1 MYILANEWIRSVFGS
16 IFFNIDKAIY
26 GAIGNVY
33 ELLMSIARTTIFDQ
47 ATIQTFASRVYAL
60 IGIFMLFKVTFSLV
74 TYVLNPDSFADKE
87 KGISSIGKNI
97 LISLSLTIL
106 TPYIFA
112 EAYNLQNIILEEN
125 TLATVVFGTPGTNTK
140 SNKYYI
146 SRAGEQIKFVLMY
159 TFFQPNIEGY
169 SSQEFTQSGGDIN
182 SCKEIYAKDED
193 GNYKYIEGSD
203 NQLQLNPN
211 CFGNLVN
218 NLYGNGGELS
228 SKFSKASA
236 TTEYANY
243 SQGIAQQSFGLLFRE
258 ELITLQAD
266 NQYIINY
273 EAPLS
278 TAVGIATL
286 WILIIFCIDIAV
298 RSIKLGFLQL
308 IAPIPIISYVDPKS
322 GKDGMFKKWYK
333 ACFSTFLSLFIRL
346 LALYF
351 AIFIISRMC
360 EMTDVITGER
370 VDDWWVKIFII
381 LGTLIFAKQLPKLIE
396 DISGIKMDGGFTLN
410 PLKKLEKEALGGK
423 LLSTAGKRA
432 LSTATAVPF
441 VGAAGL
447 LSGQGFR
454 LGAMGKALKGGL
466 KGEKFGKN
474 FANSYGAARAR
485 KKAIDQMHMDGV
497 SPWAVAGQKFKN
509 AFGGET
515 PAEHNKA
522 VGEKLAAVTKGYD
535 NIKETVMALDSQAKT
550 LKAQADSIKAA
561 GSTAFNDIKGWGTDE
576 TGHKVW
582 KVTKSAASQYADAIK
597 AAEDAIDARIDAVA
611 AGAAIDNSSKE
622 VAANGAARIDN
633 YKATMAALI
642 NSVKSE
648 AGVEGVVDIN
658 HKSIKT
664 VGKAA
669 QGAKGLFESSSE
681 YIEAEDLQ
689 KYAGG
694 SKK

>member
-1 MYILANEWIRSVFGS
+1 MYIIATGWVRSIFGS
-16 IFFNIDKAIY
+16 IFFAIDKVVY
-26 GAIGNVY
+26 NAIGNVY

-47 ATIQTFASRVYAL
+47 ATIQSFATRIYAL

-74 TYVLNPDSFADKE
+74 TYVLNPDSFTDKE
-87 KGISSIGKNI
+87 KGIGSIGKNI
-97 LISLSLTIL
+97 LISLVLTIL

-112 EAYNLQNIILEEN
+112 EAYNLQKIILEEN
-125 TLATVVFGTPGTNTK
+125 TLMTLVFGTPGTNTMK
-140 SNKYYI
+140 NSYYVD
-146 SRAGEQIKFVLMY
+146 RAGDQMKFVLMY
-159 TFFQPNIEGY
+159 TFLQPNVDDYKVSADDDGI
-169 SSQEFTQSGGDIN
+169 QSIN
-182 SCKEIYAKDED
+182 ACTEIYVKDEF
-193 GNYKYIEGSD
+193 GNYEYVEGSD
-203 NQLQLNPN
+203 IKLKLNPE
-211 CFGNLVN
+211 CFGDLVN
-218 NLYGNGGELS
+218 DVYGSNGQLH
-228 SKFSKASA
+228 SKFA
-236 TTEYANY
+236 TADAENEFQNYAH
-243 SQGIAQQSFGLLFRE
+243 GIEQQNFGLLFRE
-258 ELITLQAD
+258 ELVSLKAD
-266 NQYIINY
+266 EIYIVNY

-308 IAPIPIISYVDPKS
+308 IAPIPIISYIDPKS
-322 GKDGMFKKWYK
+322 GKDGIFKKWYK
-333 ACFSTFLSLFIRL
+333 TCISTFLSLFIRL

-351 AIFIISRMC
+351 AIYIISMMC
-360 EMTDVITGER
+360 EMTDVISGER

-396 DISGIKMDGGFTLN
+396 DISGIKLDSGFTLN
-410 PLKKLEKEALGGK
+410 PLKKIEKEALGGK
-423 LLSTAGKRA
+423 LITSAGKRA